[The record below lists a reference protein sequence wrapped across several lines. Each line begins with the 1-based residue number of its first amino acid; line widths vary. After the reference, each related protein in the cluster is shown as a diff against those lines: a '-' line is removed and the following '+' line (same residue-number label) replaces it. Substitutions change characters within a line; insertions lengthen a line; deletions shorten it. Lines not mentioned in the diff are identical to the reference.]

1 MIHFEILCIYF
12 LYHNCNKEGL
22 HTNDGNKIVIN
33 EERRGNAA
41 GAKRVL
47 AKAGE
52 LRLNLVLCITAGVSV
67 LGIVLHRHLRRK
79 V

>member
-1 MIHFEILCIYF
+1 MIHVEILCIYF

-33 EERRGNAA
+33 EERRGNVA
-41 GAKRVL
+41 GAKRDL

-52 LRLNLVLCITAGVSV
+52 FRLNLVLYITTGVGV